1 MALKVRQTTGLTD
14 LSRIIH
20 TMNVLK
26 SLNSE
31 TIQALGQ
38 LDKSII
44 ASSLTG
50 NERAQ
55 KMGVTVLQQITE
67 VMAKGAPGAKPIGG
81 GAPQVPVGRGR
92 GGSVRPPQ
100 PGSSTGR
107 GVQSLLTMNFAA
119 TPKPG
124 AHSAGLAGAARP
136 LLPTPRFPQQPRF
149 SRESMMASSQ
159 AMVLLPTPP
168 EQAHLLNFPRGP
180 FLRKRGP
187 DEFFGSGP
195 PMKRWR

>member
-1 MALKVRQTTGLTD
+1 MALKVRQMTGITD
-14 LSRIIH
+14 LSKIIH
-20 TMNVLK
+20 TMNILK

-55 KMGVTVLQQITE
+55 KMGVTVLQQITK
-67 VMAKGAPGAKPIGG
+67 VMAKGAPDAKQKKG
-81 GAPQVPVGRGR
+81 PQVPVGRGR
-92 GGSVRPPQ
+92 GSVRPPQ
-100 PGSSTGR
+100 PGLSSGR
-107 GVQSLLTMNFAA
+107 GVQSLLTLNFTD

-124 AHSAGLAGAARP
+124 ASATPA

-149 SRESMMASSQ
+149 AMESMMASRN
-159 AMVLLPTPP
+159 MGLLPTPP
-168 EQAHLLNFPRGP
+168 GTQNFPRP

-187 DEFFGSGP
+187 PLQSEEFYSSAP

>member
-1 MALKVRQTTGLTD
+1 MALKVRQMTGITD
-14 LSRIIH
+14 LSKIIH

-67 VMAKGAPGAKPIGG
+67 VMAKGAPDVKQIKG
-81 GAPQVPVGRGR
+81 PQVPVGRGR
-92 GGSVRPPQ
+92 GSVRPPQ
-100 PGSSTGR
+100 PGLSSGR
-107 GVQSLLTMNFAA
+107 GVQSLLTLNFTD
-119 TPKPG
+119 TPKVG
-124 AHSAGLAGAARP
+124 ALSAGVASANPA

-149 SRESMMASSQ
+149 AMESMMASRN
-159 AMVLLPTPP
+159 MGLLPTPP
-168 EQAHLLNFPRGP
+168 GIQNFPRP
-180 FLRKRGP
+180 LLRKRGP
-187 DEFFGSGP
+187 TLQSEEFYSSAP